1 MPTKGYMIQF
11 LLLERAKIFH
21 ADIPFV
27 VYLFLIYK
35 ILCAAYTKV
44 KHLCFVLAEKELDS
58 V

>member
-1 MPTKGYMIQF
+1 MIQF

-21 ADIPFV
+21 ADISFV

-35 ILCAAYTKV
+35 ILYAAYTKV
-44 KHLCFVLAEKELDS
+44 KHLCFVLAEKELGS